1 MGREIRVQTPELG
14 VAATAI
20 TSVAGELGE
29 AQGAVRSAQGQAGS
43 FGGGPVA
50 AAFSNV
56 CSQAAR
62 AAGEY
67 ESTATQLA
75 DNVAAAALGYVNTD
89 EGVIPVKLL
98 GPEGRNP

>member
-1 MGREIRVQTPELG
+1 MGEIRVQTPELA

-29 AQGAVRSAQGQAGS
+29 AGGAVRSAQGQAAACGS
-43 FGGGPVA
+43 GPVA
-50 AAFSNV
+50 AALSNV
-56 CSQAAR
+56 CAQAAQ
-62 AAGEY
+62 ATAEY
-67 ESTATQLA
+67 QSTVSQLA